1 MPPLLSEQAA
11 FAKHLFTQGYPLWN
25 PDPVLLPQSR
35 QNVGLRIGDLG
46 TVDER
51 GRFEVF
57 FNIFEP
63 PPGGTGT
70 PPNFP
75 SIEENGIRCSSD
87 NLLPRQVVSSP
98 ETHWDVDPLDVLTA
112 SDVTRRTTQYTATL
126 SNDGAHI
133 VLPQGAELF
142 ELGLHHR
149 KLFEKYAR
157 ERGAGWLER
166 YKDQLG
172 WPCSDSLYLLT
183 GFYKTCSWCI
193 ASFSM
198 QTAANTNPEHVSCV
212 SLEVDELLIQE
223 DSVWQPAGRFKS
235 KVGPA
240 LDRQGRNNQ
249 TVFIRA
255 ITITPNIF
263 ERGQSEQQQA
273 GLLGMLSASAR
284 YLNTMM
290 GGSNR
295 AAETETPKSDVI
307 IQHLPNISQASHPS
321 EIVNRFLLTK
331 EPSVKFAVTHDS
343 QWITMLKGLKEV
355 REIFLYLPDL
365 TLSSCRDNHGQWT
378 A

>member
-112 SDVTRRTTQYTATL
+112 SDVTYVDNSPNNHATAADCRASRRTTQYTATL

-307 IQHLPNISQASHPS
+307 IQHLPNISQVGSVS
-321 EIVNRFLLTK
+321 LL
-331 EPSVKFAVTHDS
+331 KFEHTLTHLP
-343 QWITMLKGLKEV
+343 ITRLLIH
-355 REIFLYLPDL
+355 RR
-365 TLSSCRDNHGQWT
+365 LSIGFY
-378 A
+378 